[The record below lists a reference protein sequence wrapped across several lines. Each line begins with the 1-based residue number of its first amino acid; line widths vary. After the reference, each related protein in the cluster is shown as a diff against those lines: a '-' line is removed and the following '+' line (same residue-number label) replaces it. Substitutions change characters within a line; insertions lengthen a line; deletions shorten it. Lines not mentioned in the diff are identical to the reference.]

1 MSEQPEVDP
10 AARDS
15 KDVMREALER
25 KQTANK
31 SEAGQGGAGGPKMSG
46 GPHKQAVG
54 KRQFR
59 RKSGG

>member
-1 MSEQPEVDP
+1 MSEQPEVQP

-31 SEAGQGGAGGPKMSG
+31 GDGGQGGSGGPKMSG
-46 GPHKQAVG
+46 GPHKQAAS